1 MYVCMYVYIYI
12 YIYIFQLHAP
22 QVMRAAL
29 TARLVLPLRVRTRVF
44 CERYLCLMRGPG
56 KSPN

>member
-1 MYVCMYVYIYI
+1 MYVYIYI
-12 YIYIFQLHAP
+12 YIYIYQLHAP

-56 KSPN
+56 KPPN